1 MLVSKEYTQT
11 ASAVLSGVLL
21 NQERKPGDVAKVES
35 ILSKLFNGNSVSYNQ
50 SGYYIVRSASLVD
63 AHNVVKR
70 ANTLGFKNT
79 EIRKMI
85 PDVGLFKQN
94 YHVFVSLHVKTFG
107 NQISKSIYDLVAFIV
122 DLVDA
127 YVVEIKG
134 QGTELNVKV
143 NDVKIAALLSASF
156 DRYLVTVDA
165 LHSEPYRIDV
175 HPSGIN
181 NYVITLS
188 FPLS

>member
-79 EIRKMI
+79 KIRKVI

>member
-35 ILSKLFNGNSVSYNQ
+35 ILSKQFNGNSVSYNQ
-50 SGYYIVRSASLVD
+50 SGYYIVRSTSLVD
-63 AHNVVKR
+63 AQKVVKR

-79 EIRKMI
+79 EIRKVT
-85 PDVGLFKQN
+85 PNVGLFKQN
-94 YHVFVSLHVKTFG
+94 YHVFVGLHVKTFG

-143 NDVKIAALLSASF
+143 NDVKIAALLSASL

>member
-11 ASAVLSGVLL
+11 ASAILSGVLL

-35 ILSKLFNGNSVSYNQ
+35 ILSKQFNGNSVSYNQ

-63 AHNVVKR
+63 AQKVVKR
-70 ANTLGFKNT
+70 ANMLGFKNT
-79 EIRKMI
+79 EIRKVI

-107 NQISKSIYDLVAFIV
+107 NQISNSIYDVVAFIV

-134 QGTELNVKV
+134 QGTELNIKV

-156 DRYLVTVDA
+156 DRYLVKVDA
-165 LHSEPYRIDV
+165 LHSKPYRIDV